1 LARFILRSQ
10 VMLLGML
17 IYIGADHQGF
27 QLKEILKKFLE
38 DQGYEVIDVGN
49 DHYDEDD
56 DYPDFA
62 KLVSRA
68 IFQAPSSRR
77 GILICGSGIGMD
89 IVANKFKGVRSAL
102 VSNPD
107 QAYLSRN
114 DDDTNVLSLGADFS
128 DEEQAEKILSTWL
141 VTPFSNKEHHKRR
154 LEKIINIEAE

>member
-1 LARFILRSQ
+1 
-10 VMLLGML
+10 MLLGML

-89 IVANKFKGVRSAL
+89 IVANKFKGVRSSL
-102 VSNPD
+102 IFNSD
-107 QAYLSRN
+107 QAFLARN
-114 DDDTNVLSLGADFS
+114 DDDANILSLPADFLN
-128 DEEQAEKILSTWL
+128 EEDAEKILGVWL
-141 VTPFSNKEHHKRR
+141 ATGFSEKEPYRKRLR
-154 LEKIINIEAE
+154 KIGEIES